1 MIMKYDKMVAITQAE
16 SQRKM
21 NIAKNTISDMLK
33 NMERITVAELV
44 KRTGLSRGF
53 FYKNELIRR
62 EMDDAIHRQEAIFK
76 NRHPVAM
83 DRKLENSVIELKIEL
98 LKAKAENEKFA
109 EQNQELKRKNELLQQ
124 LLFFLLIPTF
134 LEFPVL
140 RFLPSVC
147 YVPNYIRPFYHIS

>member
-53 FYKNELIRR
+53 FYKNQMVRR
-62 EMDDAIHRQEAIFK
+62 ELDDAIHRQEAIFK
-76 NRHPVAM
+76 NQHPVIM
-83 DRKLENSVIELKIEL
+83 DKELENTMVDLKLELLRAKTQNEELAKSNEQLRQQVEKLQKQLGRKEISL
-98 LKAKAENEKFA
+98 LKR
-109 EQNQELKRKNELLQQ
+109 L
-124 LLFFLLIPTF
+124 
-134 LEFPVL
+134 
-140 RFLPSVC
+140 
-147 YVPNYIRPFYHIS
+147 